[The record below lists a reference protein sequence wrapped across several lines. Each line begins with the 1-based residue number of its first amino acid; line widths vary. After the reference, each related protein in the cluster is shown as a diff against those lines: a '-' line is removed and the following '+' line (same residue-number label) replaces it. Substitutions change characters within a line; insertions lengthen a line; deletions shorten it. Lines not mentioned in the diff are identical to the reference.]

1 MIEIIKTQL
10 LLGFGGMQDRFDLII
25 TLDEIDN
32 SI

>member
-10 LLGFGGMQDRFDLII
+10 LRGFGGTQDRFDLII